1 MKVRALIDFDGHKK
15 GDVWTMTCKA
25 CAVSLIKQG
34 KVERCR
40 D

>member
-1 MKVRALIDFDGHKK
+1 MKVKALINFGKHKA

-25 CAVSLIKQG
+25 CALKLIKEG